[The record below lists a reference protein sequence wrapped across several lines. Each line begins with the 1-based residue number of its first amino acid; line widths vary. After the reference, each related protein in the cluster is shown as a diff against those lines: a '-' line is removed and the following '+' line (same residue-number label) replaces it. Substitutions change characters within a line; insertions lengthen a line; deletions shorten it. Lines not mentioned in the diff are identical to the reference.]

1 MWCSMEQKINF
12 KKIIDDNL
20 ELAVSIQNEIFPD
33 EDGREN
39 FIECVEHN
47 PYRKELD
54 FYVAYDGDLPI
65 GVTGVYSYHEYPD
78 DAWLGWFGIL
88 PNLRCKGYG
97 NKVLDMTIDM
107 ARDKGYK
114 NLRLYS
120 DESFVDAHR
129 LYKSKGMI
137 QEIYDNPDDKDPY
150 EPEGLKTYIFSISLN
165 DEKVKLWNNKTL
177 GLKEQGM
184 KER

>member
-1 MWCSMEQKINF
+1 MLERINF
-12 KKIIDDNL
+12 RKIVSDNL
-20 ELAVSIQNEIFPD
+20 ELAVSIQNEIFPE

-54 FYVAYDGDLPI
+54 YYIVYDSDIPI
-65 GVTGVYSYHEYPD
+65 GITGIYSYHEYPY
-78 DAWLGWFGIL
+78 DAWLGWFGVL
-88 PNLRCKGYG
+88 SKYREKGYG
-97 NKVLDMTIDM
+97 NKILDMTINM

-120 DESFVDAHR
+120 DESFLDAHR

-137 QEIYDNPDDKDPY
+137 QELYDNPDDKDPY

-165 DEKVKLWNNKTL
+165 DEKVDLWNNKIL